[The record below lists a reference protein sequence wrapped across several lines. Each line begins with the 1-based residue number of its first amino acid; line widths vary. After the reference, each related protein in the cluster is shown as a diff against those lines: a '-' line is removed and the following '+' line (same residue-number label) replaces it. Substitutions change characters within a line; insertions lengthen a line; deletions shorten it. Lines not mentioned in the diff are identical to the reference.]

1 MIQKIK
7 IIKTLIII
15 FSLSLSFSAN
25 AQTVEEII
33 KGRKAMFSENY
44 QNAKKISIL
53 LKSKRIEEAKPLMKK
68 ISDNYIK
75 LLDYFPENAKEG
87 FKTGALPSIWENKDE
102 FNALMKKA
110 SDDMIKLA
118 KAIDTAEDLR
128 ENVYVRESLE
138 TSQLSAKSGTRFR
151 SVSKETNPPK
161 ISTTMAADVVSEVR
175 CGSKVGGS
183 AHNLLN
189 TPPASISEPTDA
201 SAIVLI
207 SDFSLGTEED
217 IGDVDSDE
225 EMAPS

>member
-7 IIKTLIII
+7 IIKTIIII
-15 FSLSLSFSAN
+15 FSLTFPFSAY

-53 LKSKRIEEAKPLMKK
+53 LKSKRIDDAKPLMKK

-75 LLDYFPENAKEG
+75 LLDYFPENTKEG

-118 KAIDTAEDLR
+118 KAIETAEDLR
-128 ENVYVRESLE
+128 AAQKELMWSNC
-138 TSQLSAKSGTRFR
+138 SACHSKFR
-151 SVSKETNPPK
+151 
-161 ISTTMAADVVSEVR
+161 
-175 CGSKVGGS
+175 
-183 AHNLLN
+183 
-189 TPPASISEPTDA
+189 
-201 SAIVLI
+201 
-207 SDFSLGTEED
+207 
-217 IGDVDSDE
+217 
-225 EMAPS
+225 APH

>member
-15 FSLSLSFSAN
+15 FSLCFPFTAN

-53 LKSKRIEEAKPLMKK
+53 LKSKKIEEAKPLMKK

-75 LLDYFPENAKEG
+75 LLDYFPENTKEG
-87 FKTGALPSIWENKDE
+87 FKTEALPSIWDNKDE

-118 KAIDTAEDLR
+118 KAIETAEDLR
-128 ENVYVRESLE
+128 AAQKELMWSNCTACHS
-138 TSQLSAKSGTRFR
+138 RFR
-151 SVSKETNPPK
+151 
-161 ISTTMAADVVSEVR
+161 
-175 CGSKVGGS
+175 
-183 AHNLLN
+183 
-189 TPPASISEPTDA
+189 
-201 SAIVLI
+201 
-207 SDFSLGTEED
+207 
-217 IGDVDSDE
+217 
-225 EMAPS
+225 APH

>member
-1 MIQKIK
+1 MKQKIK
-7 IIKTLIII
+7 IIQTII
-15 FSLSLSFSAN
+15 FIFSISFPFSAN
-25 AQTVEEII
+25 AMTEEEII

-118 KAIDTAEDLR
+118 KAIETAEDLR
-128 ENVYVRESLE
+128 AVQKELMWSNC
-138 TSQLSAKSGTRFR
+138 SACHSRFR
-151 SVSKETNPPK
+151 
-161 ISTTMAADVVSEVR
+161 
-175 CGSKVGGS
+175 
-183 AHNLLN
+183 
-189 TPPASISEPTDA
+189 
-201 SAIVLI
+201 
-207 SDFSLGTEED
+207 
-217 IGDVDSDE
+217 
-225 EMAPS
+225 APH

>member
-1 MIQKIK
+1 MTQKIK

-75 LLDYFPENAKEG
+75 LLDYFPKNTTEG
-87 FKTGALPSIWENKDE
+87 FKTEALPNIWENKDE

-118 KAIDTAEDLR
+118 KAIETAEDLR
-128 ENVYVRESLE
+128 AAQKELMWSNCTACHS
-138 TSQLSAKSGTRFR
+138 RFR
-151 SVSKETNPPK
+151 
-161 ISTTMAADVVSEVR
+161 
-175 CGSKVGGS
+175 
-183 AHNLLN
+183 
-189 TPPASISEPTDA
+189 
-201 SAIVLI
+201 
-207 SDFSLGTEED
+207 
-217 IGDVDSDE
+217 
-225 EMAPS
+225 APH

>member
-7 IIKTLIII
+7 IIKTIIII
-15 FSLSLSFSAN
+15 FSLTFSFSAY

-53 LKSKRIEEAKPLMKK
+53 LKSKRIDDAKPLMKK

-75 LLDYFPENAKEG
+75 LLDYFPENTKEG

-128 ENVYVRESLE
+128 AVQKDFMWSNC
-138 TSQLSAKSGTRFR
+138 SACHSKFR
-151 SVSKETNPPK
+151 
-161 ISTTMAADVVSEVR
+161 
-175 CGSKVGGS
+175 
-183 AHNLLN
+183 
-189 TPPASISEPTDA
+189 
-201 SAIVLI
+201 
-207 SDFSLGTEED
+207 
-217 IGDVDSDE
+217 
-225 EMAPS
+225 APH